1 MRVLENADGESELVP
16 GRRDGE
22 PLRTWIVMMSSRLKT
37 ESSSRSLHD
46 LVLMHSRSTESYANT
61 FPVDAMKTMCE

>member
-1 MRVLENADGESELVP
+1 
-16 GRRDGE
+16 
-22 PLRTWIVMMSSRLKT
+22 MSSRLKT

-61 FPVDAMKTMCE
+61 FPVEAMKTMCEWGVKGLKVTGSA